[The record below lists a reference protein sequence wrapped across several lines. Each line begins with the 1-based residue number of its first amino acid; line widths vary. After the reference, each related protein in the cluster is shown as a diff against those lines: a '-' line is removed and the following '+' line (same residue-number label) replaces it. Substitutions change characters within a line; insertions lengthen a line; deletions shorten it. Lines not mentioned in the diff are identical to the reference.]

1 MIFVIKP
8 AEAKT
13 SKSRFVSISK
23 LNEYQISNGKSQSQH
38 TPELLIGKIYSGMVN
53 YEKVAQKKSY
63 YQNLKRCC
71 LGRIKGFLVTILTKR
86 TVLSSSS

>member
-53 YEKVAQKKSY
+53 YEKVAQKKLLPESKTLLSRT
-63 YQNLKRCC
+63 N
-71 LGRIKGFLVTILTKR
+71 KGFLSDDID
-86 TVLSSSS
+86 